1 MRFKYYLLALFFV
14 QFTYAQNE
22 TKEVDSLKRL
32 IKNVKND
39 VVKGQL
45 YLDLSHAYL
54 YEINDS
60 TTHYLEKAKPF
71 LNKQPDTIV
80 FKWHHN
86 YMLYYLDVSNMD
98 SASYHREKM
107 LPLKDIN
114 NTTKINFSLDS
125 GYFYYYQSDFTNA
138 KDDWEVGYKIALEEN
153 NEEEQVSFASKIAL
167 CHQQLGNYEQAID
180 YGQKTLDLAIKNGD
194 KDEESRSYNNTG
206 MLFEK
211 LNQYEKAQ
219 EYLLKSY
226 RIDSITG
233 DKEGLVGTLMNLGIV
248 NRKTGEKQNDTTK
261 ILLAKKYYE
270 EGLQISKEIGYEQ
283 GVQGGLVNLA
293 NIELTLGNDKKSI
306 EYGFEAVDLNEKKG
320 NKIAEIISR
329 LNLAIALK
337 NEKRLI
343 EAEAQIKKSLDLSKK
358 TKFRRGEQDGYTV
371 LASIEESK
379 GDHENALRTYKKYVD
394 IKDSISSNEVKNKVN
409 ELEISFQTAQK
420 EAALADTRTTLA
432 EKELEVRKKNNL
444 IYGVGGGALFLGLLG
459 YLFYNQ
465 QRLKNRQQVKE
476 YELEKALV
484 KIETQNRL
492 QEQRLRISRDLHDNI
507 GSQLT
512 FITSSLDSLKYGM
525 KEEEVKTK
533 EKLTEIGAFT
543 KTTINELRD
552 TIWAMNKEK
561 ITFEDLEAR
570 LGNLLDQART
580 AAPET
585 NFDLIINSEINRN
598 DALSSVEGMNL
609 YRMIQEAINNAV
621 KYAEAS
627 EIRVTLSQK
636 QKQLETIIVDNGK
649 GFDTQRPDLGNG
661 LTNMKKRIKELEGE
675 IVIVSTIEEGTS
687 IKAHFPL
694 SLNTANDV

>member
-32 IKNVKND
+32 IKDAKND

-54 YEINDS
+54 YEVDDS
-60 TTHYLEKAKPF
+60 TRYYLEKAKPF
-71 LNKQPDTIV
+71 LSKQPDTIV

-86 YMLYYLDVSNMD
+86 YALYHLDFNHID
-98 SASYHREKM
+98 SVSYHREKM

-114 NTTKINFSLDS
+114 NTTRSNFSLDS

-138 KDDWEVGYKIALEEN
+138 LEAWKVGYDIAVQDN

-167 CHQQLGNYEQAID
+167 CYQQLGSYEEAINYQ
-180 YGQKTLDLAIKNGD
+180 QKTLDLAIKNGD
-194 KDEESRSYNNTG
+194 KDEESRSYNNTA

-226 RIDSITG
+226 KIDSITD

-248 NRKTGEKQNDTTK
+248 NRKSGEKQKDTSK
-261 ILLAKKYYE
+261 IILAKKYYQ

-293 NIELTLGNDKKSI
+293 NIELSLGNNKKSI

-320 NKIAEIISR
+320 NKIGEIISR

-337 NEKRLI
+337 NEERLNK
-343 EAEAQIKKSLDLSKK
+343 AESQIKRSLDLSKE
-358 TKFRRGEQDGYTV
+358 TKFLRGEQDGYTV
-371 LASIEESK
+371 LASIQERK

-512 FITSSLDSLKYGM
+512 FITSSLDNLKYGM

-580 AAPET
+580 ASSET
-585 NFDLIINSEINRN
+585 NFDLIISPEINRN
-598 DALSSVEGMNL
+598 NALNSVEGMNL
-609 YRMIQEAINNAV
+609 YRMIQEAINNAI
-621 KYAEAS
+621 KYAEADR
-627 EIRVTLSQK
+627 ITVTLSRNRTN
-636 QKQLETIIVDNGK
+636 LEAMIVDNGK
-649 GFDTQRPDLGNG
+649 GFDVKNPELGNG
-661 LTNMKKRIKELEGE
+661 LTNMKKRMKDIQGE
-675 IVIVSTIEEGTS
+675 IDITSTIGEGTS
-687 IKAHFPL
+687 IIAHFPL
-694 SLNTANDV
+694 SLNTAIDV

>member
-1 MRFKYYLLALFFV
+1 MKFTYLLLGLFFV
-14 QFTYAQNE
+14 QFSYAQE
-22 TKEVDSLKRL
+22 EAKEIDSLKYL
-32 IKNVKND
+32 VKKTKND
-39 VVKGQL
+39 IEKGQL
-45 YLDLSHAYL
+45 YIDLSHAYL

-60 TTHYLEKAKPF
+60 LTHYLEKAKP
-71 LNKQPDTIV
+71 LLSKQPDSIV

-86 YMLYYLDVSNMD
+86 YMLYYLDISNMD

-114 NTTKINFSLDS
+114 NTTKSNFSLDS

-138 KDDWEVGYKIALEEN
+138 LEAWKVGYDVAVQDN

-167 CHQQLGNYEQAID
+167 CYQQLGNYEEAINFQ
-180 YGQKTLDLAIKNGD
+180 QKTLDLAIKNGD
-194 KDEESRSYNNTG
+194 KEEESRSYNNTA

-226 RIDSITG
+226 EIDSITD

-248 NRKTGEKQNDTTK
+248 NRKTGEKQNDTAK
-261 ILLAKKYYE
+261 IILAKKYYQ

-293 NIELTLGNDKKSI
+293 NIELTLGNDEKSI

-320 NKIAEIISR
+320 NKIGEIISR

-337 NEKRLI
+337 NEERLQ

-371 LASIEESK
+371 LTSIQERK
-379 GDHENALRTYKKYVD
+379 GDYKKALGNYKKYVD

-444 IYGVGGGALFLGLLG
+444 IYGVGGGALLLGLLG

-512 FITSSLDSLKYGM
+512 FITSSLDNLKYGM
-525 KEEEVKTK
+525 KDEEVKTK

-580 AAPET
+580 ASSEI
-585 NFDLIINSEINRN
+585 NFDLIISPEINRE

-609 YRMIQEAINNAV
+609 YRIIQEAINNAI
-621 KYAEAS
+621 KYAEANH
-627 EIRVTLSQK
+627 ITVTLSRNRTN
-636 QKQLETIIVDNGK
+636 LEATIVDNGK
-649 GFDTQRPDLGNG
+649 GFNTESPELGNG
-661 LTNMKKRIKELEGE
+661 LTNMKKRINEIQGE
-675 IVIVSTIEEGTS
+675 IDIASSIGKGTTV
-687 IKAHFPL
+687 KLRFPIAI
-694 SLNTANDV
+694 NTANDV